1 VRFTGIAFL
10 TRFAPNPARCGK
22 FDAKRLMK
30 NLLII
35 AMFVA
40 LMVIVIVFGLPRF
53 PRQERAAQ
61 PRPQASPWNSGAIQS
76 AFAGAQVQ
84 EADATHATLIFL
96 YDLDNNTDAD
106 YRFAKGAG
114 TVVMTRL
121 KSNGSLS
128 SEEPI
133 ELNNSVFLP
142 ARNRTRIAVQVT
154 RPFNWPTGLPAG
166 QIGPVN
172 QLKFRQ
178 LVADEVANLSGF
190 VMFDTATHFQI
201 ELPGGWQELQPS
213 ATAAGL
219 N

>member
-1 VRFTGIAFL
+1 
-10 TRFAPNPARCGK
+10 
-22 FDAKRLMK
+22 MK
-30 NLLII
+30 NLLIV

-40 LMVIVIVFGLPRF
+40 VLAIVIVFGLPRF
-53 PRQERAAQ
+53 PRQERAVQ
-61 PRPQASPWNSGAIQS
+61 QRPQPSPWNSGAIQS
-76 AFAGAQVQ
+76 TFAGAQVQ
-84 EADATHATLIFL
+84 EVDATHAMLEFFF
-96 YDLDNNTDAD
+96 DLDNNTDAD

-121 KSNGSLS
+121 KSDGSLS

-142 ARNRTRIAVQVT
+142 ARNRTRIALQVT

-172 QLKFRQ
+172 QVKFRQ
-178 LVADEVANLSGF
+178 LVADEVAKLSGF

-201 ELPGGWQELQPS
+201 ELPGGWQELQQPAS
-213 ATAAGL
+213 AAEL

>member
-1 VRFTGIAFL
+1 M
-10 TRFAPNPARCGK
+10 RCGK
-22 FDAKRLMK
+22 FDLNEAMK
-30 NLLII
+30 NLPIF

-40 LMVIVIVFGLPRF
+40 ILAILILFGVPRI
-53 PRQERAAQ
+53 PRQENAVQRMQ
-61 PRPQASPWNSGAIQS
+61 PSPWNSGAIQS
-76 AFAGAQVQ
+76 TFAGAQVQ
-84 EADATHATLIFL
+84 EADATHATLVFFFE
-96 YDLDNNTDAD
+96 LDNNTDAD
-106 YRFAKGAG
+106 YRFAKAAG

-166 QIGPVN
+166 QIGPLN
-172 QLKFRQ
+172 QVKFRQ
-178 LVADEVANLSGF
+178 LVADEVGNLSGF
-190 VMFDTATHFQI
+190 VMFDTATHFQV

-213 ATAAGL
+213 ASAAGL

>member
-1 VRFTGIAFL
+1 
-10 TRFAPNPARCGK
+10 
-22 FDAKRLMK
+22 MK
-30 NLLII
+30 NLLI
-35 AMFVA
+35 FVIFA
-40 LMVIVIVFGLPRF
+40 AVLGLVIWFGLPRF
-53 PRQERAAQ
+53 TRQETAARKVQ
-61 PRPQASPWNSGAIQS
+61 LSPWNSSAIQS
-76 AFAGAQVQ
+76 TFAGAQVQ
-84 EADATHATLIFL
+84 EADAAHATVVFFF
-96 YDLDNNTDAD
+96 DLDNNTDTD

-128 SEEPI
+128 SEQPL

-154 RPFNWPTGLPAG
+154 RSFNWPSGLPGG

-201 ELPGGWQELQPS
+201 ELPGGWQELQTS
-213 ATAAGL
+213 ASAAGL

>member
-1 VRFTGIAFL
+1 
-10 TRFAPNPARCGK
+10 
-22 FDAKRLMK
+22 MK
-30 NLLII
+30 SLLIF
-35 AMFVA
+35 AVFVA
-40 LMVIVIVFGLPRF
+40 ILAVVILFGLPRL
-53 PRQERAAQ
+53 PRQERVAQ
-61 PRPQASPWNSGAIQS
+61 QPQPSPWNSAAIHS
-76 AFAGAQVQ
+76 TFAGAQVQ
-84 EADATHATLIFL
+84 EADATHATLEFF
-96 YDLDNNTDAD
+96 YDLDNNTDTD

-128 SEEPI
+128 SQEPV
-133 ELNNSVFLP
+133 ELNNSIFLP

-154 RPFNWPTGLPAG
+154 RPFNWPAGLAPT

-178 LVADEVANLSGF
+178 LVADEVANFSGF

-213 ATAAGL
+213 ASAAGL

>member
-1 VRFTGIAFL
+1 
-10 TRFAPNPARCGK
+10 
-22 FDAKRLMK
+22 MK
-30 NLLII
+30 NLLILAI
-35 AMFVA
+35 FVA
-40 LMVIVIVFGLPRF
+40 VLVLVILVGLPRL
-53 PRQERAAQ
+53 PRQETAARKPQ
-61 PRPQASPWNSGAIQS
+61 PAPWNSSAIQS
-76 AFAGAQVQ
+76 TFAGAQVQ
-84 EADATHATLIFL
+84 EADPTHATLEFFF
-96 YDLDNNTDAD
+96 DLDNNTDTD

-128 SEEPI
+128 SEQPI

-154 RPFNWPTGLPAG
+154 RPFNWPSGL
-166 QIGPVN
+166 IGPVN

-178 LVADEVANLSGF
+178 LVADEVGNFSGF

-201 ELPGGWQELQPS
+201 ELPGGWQELQAPAS
-213 ATAAGL
+213 AAVL

>member
-1 VRFTGIAFL
+1 LHFAHGFT
-10 TRFAPNPARCGK
+10 PNAAQCGK
-22 FDAKRLMK
+22 FDAKRAMK
-30 NLLII
+30 SLLII
-35 AMFVA
+35 AMIVA
-40 LMVIVIVFGLPRF
+40 MLAIVILFGLPRF

-61 PRPQASPWNSGAIQS
+61 PPPQASPWNSGAIQS
-76 AFAGAQVQ
+76 TFAGAQVQ

-128 SEEPI
+128 SEEPV

-142 ARNRTRIAVQVT
+142 ARNRTRIAVQVL

-172 QLKFRQ
+172 QLRFRQ

-190 VMFDTATHFQI
+190 VLFDTATHFQI

-213 ATAAGL
+213 ASAAGL

>member
-1 VRFTGIAFL
+1 
-10 TRFAPNPARCGK
+10 
-22 FDAKRLMK
+22 MK
-30 NLLII
+30 NLLI
-35 AMFVA
+35 FVIFA
-40 LMVIVIVFGLPRF
+40 AVLGLVIWFGVPRA
-53 PRQERAAQ
+53 PRQETAVSKPQ
-61 PRPQASPWNSGAIQS
+61 PSPWNSSAIQS
-76 AFAGAQVQ
+76 TFAGAQVQ
-84 EADATHATLIFL
+84 EADATRATVLFFF
-96 YDLDNNTDAD
+96 DLDNNTDTD

-128 SEEPI
+128 SEQPI
-133 ELNNSVFLP
+133 ELNSSVFLP
-142 ARNRTRIAVQVT
+142 ARNRTRIAVQAT
-154 RPFNWPTGLPAG
+154 HPFNWPSGLPG
-166 QIGPVN
+166 GTIGPVN

-213 ATAAGL
+213 ASAAGL

>member
-1 VRFTGIAFL
+1 
-10 TRFAPNPARCGK
+10 
-22 FDAKRLMK
+22 MK
-30 NLLII
+30 NLLI
-35 AMFVA
+35 FVIFA
-40 LMVIVIVFGLPRF
+40 AVLGLVIWFGVPRF
-53 PRQERAAQ
+53 TQQETAARKVQ
-61 PRPQASPWNSGAIQS
+61 PSPWNSSAIQS
-76 AFAGAQVQ
+76 TFAGTQVQ
-84 EADATHATLIFL
+84 EADAAHATVVFFF
-96 YDLDNNTDAD
+96 DLDNNTDTD

-128 SEEPI
+128 SEQPL

-142 ARNRTRIAVQVT
+142 ARNRTRIAVQAT
-154 RPFNWPTGLPAG
+154 RPFNWPSGLPEG

-178 LVADEVANLSGF
+178 LVADEVANLTGF

-201 ELPGGWQELQPS
+201 ELPGGWQELQTS
-213 ATAAGL
+213 ASAAGL

>member
-1 VRFTGIAFL
+1 
-10 TRFAPNPARCGK
+10 
-22 FDAKRLMK
+22 MK
-30 NLLII
+30 NLLI
-35 AMFVA
+35 FVIFA
-40 LMVIVIVFGLPRF
+40 GVLGLVIWFGVPRA
-53 PRQERAAQ
+53 PRQETAAPKPQ
-61 PRPQASPWNSGAIQS
+61 PSPWNSSAIQS
-76 AFAGAQVQ
+76 TFAGAQVQ
-84 EADATHATLIFL
+84 EADATHATVLFFF
-96 YDLDNNTDAD
+96 DLDNNTDTD
-106 YRFAKGAG
+106 YHFAKGPG

-128 SEEPI
+128 SEQPI

-154 RPFNWPTGLPAG
+154 HPFNWPSGLPG
-166 QIGPVN
+166 GTIGPVN

-213 ATAAGL
+213 ASAAGL
-219 N
+219 D

>member
-1 VRFTGIAFL
+1 
-10 TRFAPNPARCGK
+10 
-22 FDAKRLMK
+22 
-30 NLLII
+30 LLI
-35 AMFVA
+35 FVIFA
-40 LMVIVIVFGLPRF
+40 AVLGMVVWFGVPRA
-53 PRQERAAQ
+53 PRQEVAATPKPQ
-61 PRPQASPWNSGAIQS
+61 PSPWNSSAIQS
-76 AFAGAQVQ
+76 TFAGAQVQ
-84 EADATHATLIFL
+84 EADATHATLLFFF
-96 YDLDNNTDAD
+96 DLDNNTDTD

-128 SEEPI
+128 SEQPI

-154 RPFNWPTGLPAG
+154 HPFNWPSGLPGGA
-166 QIGPVN
+166 IGPVN
-172 QLKFRQ
+172 QSKFRQ

-213 ATAAGL
+213 ASAAGL

>member
-1 VRFTGIAFL
+1 
-10 TRFAPNPARCGK
+10 
-22 FDAKRLMK
+22 MK

-35 AMFVA
+35 VILAAVLA
-40 LMVIVIVFGLPRF
+40 LVIWFGVPRA
-53 PRQERAAQ
+53 PRQETAAHKPQ
-61 PRPQASPWNSGAIQS
+61 PSPWNSSAIQS
-76 AFAGAQVQ
+76 TFAGAQVQ
-84 EADATHATLIFL
+84 EADPAHATVVFFF
-96 YDLDNNTDAD
+96 DLDNNTDTD
-106 YRFAKGAG
+106 YRFAKGPG

-128 SEEPI
+128 SEQPI

-154 RPFNWPTGLPAG
+154 HPFNWPSGLPGG

-178 LVADEVANLSGF
+178 FVADEVANLSGF

-213 ATAAGL
+213 ASAAGL

>member
-1 VRFTGIAFL
+1 MKA
-10 TRFAPNPARCGK
+10 
-22 FDAKRLMK
+22 MK

-40 LMVIVIVFGLPRF
+40 ALAIVIVFGLPRF
-53 PRQERAAQ
+53 PRQEHLAQ
-61 PRPQASPWNSGAIQS
+61 RPQPQPSPWNSSAIQS
-76 AFAGAQVQ
+76 TFAGAQVQ
-84 EADATHATLIFL
+84 EADATHATLEFF
-96 YDLDNNTDAD
+96 YDLDNNTDTD
-106 YRFAKGAG
+106 YRFTKGAG

-142 ARNRTRIAVQVT
+142 ARNRTRIALQVT
-154 RPFNWPTGLPAG
+154 RPFNWPTGLPAT

-172 QLKFRQ
+172 QVKFRQ

-190 VMFDTATHFQI
+190 VLFDTGSHFQI
-201 ELPGGWQELQPS
+201 ELPGGWQELQQPAS
-213 ATAAGL
+213 AAEL

>member
-1 VRFTGIAFL
+1 
-10 TRFAPNPARCGK
+10 
-22 FDAKRLMK
+22 MK
-30 NLLII
+30 NLLVV

-40 LMVIVIVFGLPRF
+40 ALAIVIVFGLPRF
-53 PRQERAAQ
+53 PRQERVAQ
-61 PRPQASPWNSGAIQS
+61 RPQPSPWNSGAIQS
-76 AFAGAQVQ
+76 TFAGAQVQ
-84 EADATHATLIFL
+84 EADTTHATLEFF
-96 YDLDNNTDAD
+96 YDLDNNTDTD

-142 ARNRTRIAVQVT
+142 ARNRTRIALQVT
-154 RPFNWPTGLPAG
+154 RPFNWPTGLPAT

-172 QLKFRQ
+172 QVKFRQ

-190 VMFDTATHFQI
+190 VLFDTAAHFQI
-201 ELPGGWQELQPS
+201 ELPGGWQELQQPAS
-213 ATAAGL
+213 AAGL

>member
-1 VRFTGIAFL
+1 
-10 TRFAPNPARCGK
+10 
-22 FDAKRLMK
+22 MK
-30 NLLII
+30 TLLIV

-40 LMVIVIVFGLPRF
+40 ALAIVILFGLPRF
-53 PRQERAAQ
+53 PRQERVAQ
-61 PRPQASPWNSGAIQS
+61 RPQPQPSPWNSGAIQS
-76 AFAGAQVQ
+76 TFAGAQVQ
-84 EADATHATLIFL
+84 EADATHATLEFF
-96 YDLDNNTDAD
+96 YDLDNNTDTD
-106 YRFAKGAG
+106 HRFAKGAG
-114 TVVMTRL
+114 AVVMTRL

-154 RPFNWPTGLPAG
+154 RPFNWPAGLPAA

-190 VMFDTATHFQI
+190 VLFDTSSHFQI
-201 ELPGGWQELQPS
+201 ELPGGWQELQQPAS
-213 ATAAGL
+213 AAGL

>member
-1 VRFTGIAFL
+1 
-10 TRFAPNPARCGK
+10 
-22 FDAKRLMK
+22 MK
-30 NLLII
+30 TLLI
-35 AMFVA
+35 FVVFAAVLA
-40 LMVIVIVFGLPRF
+40 LVIWFGVPRA
-53 PRQERAAQ
+53 PRQETAAHK
-61 PRPQASPWNSGAIQS
+61 PQASPWNSSAIQS
-76 AFAGAQVQ
+76 TFAGAQVQ
-84 EADATHATLIFL
+84 EADPTHATVVFFF
-96 YDLDNNTDAD
+96 DLDNNTDTD

-128 SEEPI
+128 SEQPI

-142 ARNRTRIAVQVT
+142 ARNRTRIALQVT
-154 RPFNWPTGLPAG
+154 RPFNWPSGLPGG

-178 LVADEVANLSGF
+178 FVADEVANSSGF

-201 ELPGGWQELQPS
+201 ELPGGWQELQTPV
-213 ATAAGL
+213 TAAGL

>member
-1 VRFTGIAFL
+1 
-10 TRFAPNPARCGK
+10 
-22 FDAKRLMK
+22 MK
-30 NLLII
+30 NLLIFV
-35 AMFVA
+35 MFAGVLA
-40 LMVIVIVFGLPRF
+40 IVILFGLPRF
-53 PRQERAAQ
+53 PRQENAVQ
-61 PRPQASPWNSGAIQS
+61 RPQPSPWNSGAIQS
-76 AFAGAQVQ
+76 TFAGAQVQ
-84 EADATHATLIFL
+84 EADGTHATLMFFF
-96 YDLDNNTDAD
+96 DLDNNTDAD
-106 YRFAKGAG
+106 YRFAKGAA

-172 QLKFRQ
+172 QVKFRQ
-178 LVADEVANLSGF
+178 LVADEVGNLSGF

-201 ELPGGWQELQPS
+201 ELPGGWQELQPFAS
-213 ATAAGL
+213 AAGL

>member
-1 VRFTGIAFL
+1 
-10 TRFAPNPARCGK
+10 
-22 FDAKRLMK
+22 MK
-30 NLLII
+30 NLLIV

-40 LMVIVIVFGLPRF
+40 VLAILIVFGLPRF
-53 PRQERAAQ
+53 PRQELVAQ
-61 PRPQASPWNSGAIQS
+61 RPQASPSPSPWNSGAIQS
-76 AFAGAQVQ
+76 TFVGAQVQ
-84 EADATHATLIFL
+84 EVDATHATLMFFF
-96 YDLDNNTDAD
+96 DLDNNTDAD
-106 YRFAKGAG
+106 YRFAKGDA

-166 QIGPVN
+166 QIGPLN
-172 QLKFRQ
+172 QVKFRQ
-178 LVADEVANLSGF
+178 LVADEVGNLSGF

-213 ATAAGL
+213 ASAAGL

>member
-1 VRFTGIAFL
+1 
-10 TRFAPNPARCGK
+10 
-22 FDAKRLMK
+22 MK

-35 AMFVA
+35 AMLVA
-40 LMVIVIVFGLPRF
+40 ALAVVIVFGLPHF
-53 PRQERAAQ
+53 PRREHVAQ
-61 PRPQASPWNSGAIQS
+61 RPQPSLSPWNSGAIQS

-84 EADATHATLIFL
+84 EADATHATLEFF
-96 YDLDNNTDAD
+96 YDLDNNTDSD
-106 YRFAKGAG
+106 YRFAKGAA

-154 RPFNWPTGLPAG
+154 RPFNWPTGLPAT

-172 QLKFRQ
+172 QEKFRQ
-178 LVADEVANLSGF
+178 LVAEEVANVSGF
-190 VMFDTATHFQI
+190 VMFDTQTHFQI
-201 ELPGGWQELQPS
+201 ELPGGWQELQQPAS
-213 ATAAGL
+213 AAAL